1 LQNRGYVRHVPPP
14 KQEQE
19 RDERGEKRR
28 EEREERKRGGKVGAK
43 RKRENDKG
51 IITSSIL
58 HVGANSAGGSIGR

>member
-1 LQNRGYVRHVPPP
+1 LKYKVVPLQNRGYVRHVPPP

-43 RKRENDKG
+43 RKRENAK
-51 IITSSIL
+51 
-58 HVGANSAGGSIGR
+58 SAGGSIGR